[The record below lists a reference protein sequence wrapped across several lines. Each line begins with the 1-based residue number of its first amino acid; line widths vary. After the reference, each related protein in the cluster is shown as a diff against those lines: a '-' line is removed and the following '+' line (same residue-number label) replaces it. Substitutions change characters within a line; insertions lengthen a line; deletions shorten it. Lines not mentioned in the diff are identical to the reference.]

1 MFLYLEFEKF
11 DFYFIFGIVRY
22 KNISFVLN
30 VKKVEY
36 EIKVNKR
43 RFIGIFEENMNF
55 LLVLCFKN

>member
-1 MFLYLEFEKF
+1 MFFYLEFEKF
-11 DFYFIFGIVRY
+11 VFYFIFGIVRY

>member
-1 MFLYLEFEKF
+1 MFFYLEFEKF
-11 DFYFIFGIVRY
+11 VFYFIFGIVRY

-43 RFIGIFEENMNF
+43 IFIGIFEENMNF
-55 LLVLCFKN
+55 LLV

>member
-1 MFLYLEFEKF
+1 MFFYLEFEKF
-11 DFYFIFGIVRY
+11 VFYFIFGIVIRY

-30 VKKVEY
+30 VKEVEY

-55 LLVLCFKN
+55 LLV

>member
-1 MFLYLEFEKF
+1 MFFYLEFEKF
-11 DFYFIFGIVRY
+11 VFYFIFGIVRY

-30 VKKVEY
+30 VKEVEY

-55 LLVLCFKN
+55 LLV

>member
-55 LLVLCFKN
+55 LLV

>member
-1 MFLYLEFEKF
+1 MFFYLEFEKF
-11 DFYFIFGIVRY
+11 VFYFIFGIVRY

-55 LLVLCFKN
+55 LLV

>member
-1 MFLYLEFEKF
+1 MFFYLEFEKF
-11 DFYFIFGIVRY
+11 VFYFIFGIVRY
-22 KNISFVLN
+22 KNISFMLN

-55 LLVLCFKN
+55 LLV

>member
-1 MFLYLEFEKF
+1 MFFYLEFEKF
-11 DFYFIFGIVRY
+11 VFYFIFGIVRY
-22 KNISFVLN
+22 KSISFVLN

-55 LLVLCFKN
+55 LLV